1 MADFVFVYRTPNAVA
16 QSRSEAGKYTA
27 SSDHLAG
34 WEAWFSEIG
43 ASVTG
48 PGSPAFARSTLGE
61 TGPGTALAG
70 YTIITADDLEAA
82 VALAQG
88 CPVLRQG
95 GGVEVGELTT
105 VTTA

>member
-1 MADFVFVYRTPNAVA
+1 MADFVFVYRTPTAVA
-16 QSRSEAGKYTA
+16 QSRSEAGEYTA
-27 SSDHLAG
+27 SPDHLAS

-48 PGSPAFARSTLGE
+48 PGSPAFASSTLGE

-70 YTIITADDLEAA
+70 FTIVTADDLEAA

-88 CPVLRQG
+88 CPVLHQG

-105 VTTA
+105 VNTT

>member
-1 MADFVFVYRTPNAVA
+1 MADFVLIYRTPTAVA
-16 QSRSEAGKYTA
+16 QSRSEAENYTA
-27 SSDHLAG
+27 SSDHLAA
-34 WEAWFSEIG
+34 WQAWFSEMG

-88 CPVLRQG
+88 CPVLHQG

-105 VTTA
+105 VTTT